1 MNFAFHPDAE
11 DEFNSAIDYY
21 ENIEFGLGYDFTVD
35 PVFYYLGQA

>member
-21 ENIEFGLGYDFTVD
+21 ENIEFRLGV
-35 PVFYYLGQA
+35 GQNKAIQTR